1 MLTILLSQHK
11 GSVTLHDGKKCFIAL
26 TNHGFHWPIGEI
38 FGTVAVL
45 QKCFSGAGARLQAT
59 TVLGLQ

>member
-1 MLTILLSQHK
+1 MAKSVLLLQLIM
-11 GSVTLHDGKKCFIAL
+11 GFIGQLAK
-26 TNHGFHWPIGEI
+26 N
-38 FGTVAVL
+38 FGTVAAL